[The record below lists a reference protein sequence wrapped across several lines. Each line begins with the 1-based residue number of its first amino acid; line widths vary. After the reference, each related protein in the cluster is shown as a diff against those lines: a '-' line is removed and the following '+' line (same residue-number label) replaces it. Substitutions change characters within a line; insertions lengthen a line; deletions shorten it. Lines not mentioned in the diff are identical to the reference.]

1 MERPVRTRVEVK
13 NVPPGIND
21 FKLKTQLKQSV
32 GNDSININA
41 KKDDDG
47 KKVFEIMFPN
57 LQDATA
63 FVEKGVRVT
72 FGGKTHLLMCC
83 VLQDGR
89 AQEEQARS
97 MEPDIVVSDANAP
110 YTWSSLVEQYGRMP
124 IAPGTKCVVL
134 AKSTE
139 ARDKHVLKLYFENK
153 KRSGGDKIK
162 NMIRMVD
169 GMLIQYE
176 DDAVAEK
183 VAEKKQSLS
192 DKSMP
197 THLRTVPGL
206 STNKVILENVPEGT
220 MQDTVMLF
228 LENCDKPRERGPQ
241 HIIKGHKDGQY
252 MVVYSESMDLQ
263 KLTGNI
269 EQEKLNEQYIK
280 TKLVTS
286 TNCIQIR
293 GNIKSLSNDAIRLNM
308 ESFKRSKGG
317 EVTLV
322 QRCGDKVALIHF
334 AECYVAERVVQT
346 WSEKDFV
353 INKIPTKVGFYYHCL
368 FNDHLNLK
376 PDVFSPNKE
385 TKPTPTPTPALSVPA
400 KLNPQN
406 MEQNKSITFIPK
418 LPEAMDFIKNSQPH
432 YSSFENMFDKFA
444 DVKCQFNKQ
453 QKLTGI
459 VVTPKPNQMIPAN
472 EFEKE
477 CRRKLEN
484 FFDSFAMEDMI
495 FDAQKLSQLR
505 ERNNWRSDEEF
516 IELPSEEGTVSVFI
530 RWKSGRLQMI
540 GVAND
545 VKRAQQILHSLTK
558 VKSQTQKFKQRDFR
572 KLMETGCLEKIASE
586 QKGKVKVKAIKA
598 AHTLEYIGPIEH
610 LQPAITDTLMQL
622 QSLEE
627 KKVKDIR
634 DMERKYLE
642 AELNRELLE
651 SESGMN
657 IRAIIQAKFEEKG
670 VGASLHLKDDDIVLY
685 YHKEEC
691 YKDAVAIVKKLITS
705 TQISVDRPTQ
715 INALSTTEWKNQQQ
729 QLCAM
734 GSRRIFLDKQAK
746 VVTISGLTANVNE
759 GKLKFLDFLENN
771 ELRTVTIE
779 ASHLAQRYFI
789 EFDKDTQHKILGMD
803 TKFQKSE
810 ATDICLEGKKSGVTE
825 AKKMISKQLEKYV
838 ELKWNIHD
846 PGMPEHFRSQ
856 QGKRF
861 LRDTE
866 RKTSCVIETNP
877 EPVKHEKENDNT
889 DKEAASPIKPMI
901 SVQVPNCRATI
912 NVLKTDI
919 TKHKCDAIMNASNP
933 QLDLLPGGIS
943 GAIQKIGGEKIQQ
956 EMHAVIGNQGKL
968 FPGDAAITGAGKL
981 KSCNFI
987 IHAVGPRWSDHSH
1000 SMCCSYLQSCINY
1013 SMEEAEKQQLNSIA
1027 IPAISCGVFGGD
1039 PSVCIPLIVNTVLDY
1054 FTQNRNSSINQVDFV
1069 EMTSD
1074 SILKDFVNALGALK
1088 VVEDEQSAILKVSPV
1103 KNQVVV
1109 VQKEAISQSD
1119 TLTLGS
1125 ISISVSQGD
1134 LTRDN
1139 SDAIVNS
1146 TNPHFDL
1153 TQGMVSKAILKNGG
1167 QSILHECR
1175 NQQGHWNTPTLRVT
1189 SGGNLPCRY
1198 VFHIVTPNDIKQIAT
1213 VLLEVFK
1220 TADML
1225 GLATL
1230 AIPALGTGN
1239 LRIGGT
1245 KVAQCIRGAIK
1256 EYVDSN
1262 TPANLNTIK
1271 VVIFQQS
1278 MVAEFRKGL
1287 FADVKQRGG
1296 LKGLLGNMWSAFT
1309 GVEPEEQMAEL
1320 DPKKQISF
1328 FFCSDKRSN
1337 VEEAKREIIAHV
1349 KDNSASQPL
1358 EDEAIARLED
1368 EDKKEIMALEHKFN
1382 VEIKDVSNAY
1392 IKRYVI
1398 KGMEKNVLNAKHA
1411 GLEIIRAF
1419 KEGETC
1425 SRYVSWEYVD
1435 PSTKTIIKFSNRNN
1449 AALEKAYGL
1458 DKTGKKTVMTRDGQ
1472 QIQVDFS
1479 NYTAEYVQ
1487 SKAGTEVTRREKND
1501 DVPSNWEPMKDEG
1514 MIKVLIKPGTV
1525 EYNRVMSKFN
1535 ASGPFLFAH
1544 RQQLPPRVVSLER
1557 IQHKSQYKQF
1567 VAKKNEVESRMKKDN
1582 VQMEVVKELFHGT
1595 QFDVS
1600 EKIYVQGFD
1609 RNFAGANATVYGKG
1623 VYFALNA
1630 TYSSRYAAPNPN
1642 MGNQCKMF
1650 LADVVTG
1657 EYCLGNQNLIAP
1669 PPRQTASNKSQLYDS
1684 VVDNMASPT
1693 IYVVFKDASAY
1704 PKYLLTY
1711 TS

>member
-1 MERPVRTRVEVK
+1 
-13 NVPPGIND
+13 
-21 FKLKTQLKQSV
+21 
-32 GNDSININA
+32 
-41 KKDDDG
+41 
-47 KKVFEIMFPN
+47 
-57 LQDATA
+57 
-63 FVEKGVRVT
+63 
-72 FGGKTHLLMCC
+72 
-83 VLQDGR
+83 
-89 AQEEQARS
+89 
-97 MEPDIVVSDANAP
+97 
-110 YTWSSLVEQYGRMP
+110 
-124 IAPGTKCVVL
+124 
-134 AKSTE
+134 
-139 ARDKHVLKLYFENK
+139 
-153 KRSGGDKIK
+153 
-162 NMIRMVD
+162 
-169 GMLIQYE
+169 
-176 DDAVAEK
+176 
-183 VAEKKQSLS
+183 
-192 DKSMP
+192 
-197 THLRTVPGL
+197 
-206 STNKVILENVPEGT
+206 
-220 MQDTVMLF
+220 
-228 LENCDKPRERGPQ
+228 
-241 HIIKGHKDGQY
+241 
-252 MVVYSESMDLQ
+252 
-263 KLTGNI
+263 
-269 EQEKLNEQYIK
+269 
-280 TKLVTS
+280 
-286 TNCIQIR
+286 
-293 GNIKSLSNDAIRLNM
+293 
-308 ESFKRSKGG
+308 
-317 EVTLV
+317 
-322 QRCGDKVALIHF
+322 
-334 AECYVAERVVQT
+334 
-346 WSEKDFV
+346 
-353 INKIPTKVGFYYHCL
+353 
-368 FNDHLNLK
+368 
-376 PDVFSPNKE
+376 
-385 TKPTPTPTPALSVPA
+385 
-400 KLNPQN
+400 
-406 MEQNKSITFIPK
+406 
-418 LPEAMDFIKNSQPH
+418 MDFITKSQPH
-432 YSSFENMFDKFA
+432 YSSFENIFDKFA

-459 VVTPKPNQMIPAN
+459 VVTPKPNQMIPAD

-484 FFDSFAMEDMI
+484 FFDSFVMEDMI
-495 FDAQKLSQLR
+495 FDAQKLSQIR
-505 ERNNWRSDEEF
+505 ERNNWKSDEEF
-516 IELPSEEGTVSVFI
+516 IELPSEEGTVGVFI

-572 KLMETGCLEKIASE
+572 KLIETGCLEKIASE
-586 QKGKVKVKAIKA
+586 QKGKVEVKAIKA
-598 AHTLEYIGPIEH
+598 THTLEYIGPIEH
-610 LQPAITDTLMQL
+610 LQPATTDTLMQL

-642 AELNRELLE
+642 AELNRKPSE

-691 YKDAVAIVKKLITS
+691 YKDAVAIIKKLITS
-705 TQISVDRPTQ
+705 TQISVDRPAQ

-789 EFDKDTQHKILGMD
+789 EFDKDTQHKLSGMD

-825 AKKMISKQLEKYV
+825 AKKMISEQLTKYV

-846 PGMPEHFRSQ
+846 PGMPEHFRSE

-889 DKEAASPIKPMI
+889 DKEAASLIKPMI
-901 SVQVPNCRATI
+901 SVQVPNCRAII

-919 TKHKCDAIMNASNP
+919 TQHKCDAIMNASNP
-933 QLDLLPGGIS
+933 ELDLLPGGIS
-943 GAIQKIGGEKIQQ
+943 GAIQKTGGEKIQQ
-956 EMHAVIGNQGKL
+956 EMHAVIGNRGKL

-981 KSCNFI
+981 KNCNSI

-1013 SMEEAEKQQLNSIA
+1013 SMEEAGKQQLNSIA

-1054 FTQNRNSSINQVDFV
+1054 FKQNRNSSINRVDFV

-1074 SILKDFVNALGALK
+1074 SILKDFVNALGALE
-1088 VVEDEQSAILKVSPV
+1088 VVEDKQSAILKVPSV

-1109 VQKEAISQSD
+1109 VQKGAISQSD

-1134 LTRDN
+1134 LTLDN

-1153 TQGMVSKAILKNGG
+1153 TQGMVSKAILNKGG

-1175 NQQGHWNTPTLRVT
+1175 NQQGPWNTPTLRVT

-1213 VLLEVFK
+1213 VLMEVFK

-1239 LRIGGT
+1239 LHIGGM

-1287 FADVKQRGG
+1287 FADVKQKGV
-1296 LKGLLGNMWSAFT
+1296 LKGFFENIWGAVT
-1309 GVEPEEQMAEL
+1309 GVTSEEQMAEL

-1337 VEEAKREIIAHV
+1337 VEEAKREIIAHI

-1358 EDEAIARLED
+1358 EDEAIVRLED
-1368 EDKKEIMALEHKFN
+1368 EDKKEIMALENKFN
-1382 VEIKDVSNAY
+1382 VEIKDVSNMY
-1392 IKRYVI
+1392 VKRYVI

-1411 GLEIIRAF
+1411 GQEIIRAF

-1435 PSTKTIIKFSNRNN
+1435 PSTKTIVKFSNRNN

-1458 DKTGKKTVMTRDGQ
+1458 DKTGKETVMTRDGQ
-1472 QIQVDFS
+1472 QIKVNFS
-1479 NYTAEYVQ
+1479 NYTAEYIQ
-1487 SKAGTEVTRREKND
+1487 SKAGTEVTRREKMMMCQAIG
-1501 DVPSNWEPMKDEG
+1501 S
-1514 MIKVLIKPGTV
+1514 I
-1525 EYNRVMSKFN
+1525 
-1535 ASGPFLFAH
+1535 
-1544 RQQLPPRVVSLER
+1544 
-1557 IQHKSQYKQF
+1557 
-1567 VAKKNEVESRMKKDN
+1567 
-1582 VQMEVVKELFHGT
+1582 
-1595 QFDVS
+1595 
-1600 EKIYVQGFD
+1600 
-1609 RNFAGANATVYGKG
+1609 
-1623 VYFALNA
+1623 
-1630 TYSSRYAAPNPN
+1630 
-1642 MGNQCKMF
+1642 
-1650 LADVVTG
+1650 
-1657 EYCLGNQNLIAP
+1657 
-1669 PPRQTASNKSQLYDS
+1669 
-1684 VVDNMASPT
+1684 
-1693 IYVVFKDASAY
+1693 
-1704 PKYLLTY
+1704 
-1711 TS
+1711 